1 MQTEYSVTMNT
12 TPWIK
17 LCKGAALALAVS
29 CGLTY
34 CYIPKSTFTLEQKGD
49 SLTVIHI
56 TNPTRYLL
64 LPIEEE
70 SAESQVRLNTGD
82 AADTDMDI
90 RLAQNKV
97 DYFVP
102 FSLPANAK
110 TATVHIRNKSKDA
123 LCWKEIRLSDTFDTT
138 NTDKFRPV
146 YHHTPLYGWMNDA
159 NGLVYKDGEYH
170 LYYQYNPYGS
180 KWGNMHWGHSVSK
193 DLMHWEHLAPAI
205 ARDTL
210 GHIFS
215 GSSIVDQENMAGY
228 GAGSILAFYTSASD
242 KNGQIQCLAY
252 SDDNGRTFTKYENNP
267 VLRPSDG
274 LRDFRDPKV
283 FWYAPESKWVMIVS
297 ADKEMRF
304 YDSKNLKDWNYMSS
318 FGEGYG
324 VQPCQFE
331 CPDMVELPVDGD
343 LNRKKW
349 ALIVNVN
356 PGCYF
361 GGSATQYFTGDF
373 DGKKFS
379 CDSQS
384 NVTKW
389 LDWGKDHYATVCF
402 SNTGDRTIA
411 VPWMSNWQYCN
422 IVPTKQFRS
431 ANALPRELSLYTQD
445 GEIYLSAAPVLEIK
459 TLRKEKKEI
468 PAFTVANDY
477 HIDSLLADNDGA
489 YELAL
494 EITAGEAEIMGFS
507 LFNDKGEKVDIYFNL
522 PEKRLVMDRTKSGI
536 VDFGKKS
543 VPHEIE
549 VHDRRK
555 TTSINYIDDFA
566 LATWA
571 PIKKENK
578 YTLDVFVDKCSVEIF
593 LNGGKVAMTNLIFP
607 SEPYN
612 RMCFYSKGGSFQV
625 DSLRIGWVYNR
636 NRSYTIDVC
645 IDSVKATSIDCFLRI
660 HRLDL

>member
-1 MQTEYSVTMNT
+1 M
-12 TPWIK
+12 K
-17 LCKGAALALAVS
+17 LCKGAILALAVS
-29 CGLTY
+29 YGLTY
-34 CYIPKSTFTLEQKGD
+34 CHTTKSKLTLEQKSD

-56 TNPTRYLL
+56 TNPTNYIL

-70 SAESQVRLNTGD
+70 AAESQVLLDTGE
-82 AADTDMDI
+82 ATDTDMDI
-90 RLAQNKV
+90 RLAQTQV

-102 FSLPANAK
+102 FALPTGVK
-110 TATVHIRNKSKDA
+110 TATVCVRNKSKDA
-123 LCWKEIRLSDTFDTT
+123 LCWKEIKLSDTFDTA
-138 NTDKFRPV
+138 NTEKFRPV

-170 LYYQYNPYGS
+170 LYFQYNPYGS

-193 DLMHWEHLAPAI
+193 DLVHWEHLAPAI

-215 GSSIVDQENMAGY
+215 GSSIVDQENVAGY
-228 GAGSILAFYTSASD
+228 GVGSILVFYTSASD
-242 KNGQIQCLAY
+242 KNGQIQCLAF
-252 SDDNGRTFTKYENNP
+252 SKDNGRTFTKYEKNP
-267 VLRPSDG
+267 ILCPADG

-283 FWYAPESKWVMIVS
+283 FRYEPEDKWVMIVS

-402 SNTGDRTIA
+402 SNTGERTIA

-494 EITAGEAEIMGFS
+494 EITVGEAEIMGFS

-543 VPHEIE
+543 VSHEIE

-625 DSLRIGWVYNR
+625 DSF
-636 NRSYTIDVC
+636 
-645 IDSVKATSIDCFLRI
+645 KAY
-660 HRLDL
+660 RLGL

>member
-1 MQTEYSVTMNT
+1 M
-12 TPWIK
+12 K
-17 LCKGAALALAVS
+17 LCKGAILALAVS
-29 CGLTY
+29 YGLTY
-34 CYIPKSTFTLEQKGD
+34 CHTTKSKLTLEQKSD

-56 TNPTRYLL
+56 TNPTNYIL

-70 SAESQVRLNTGD
+70 AAESQVLLDTGE
-82 AADTDMDI
+82 ATDTDMDI
-90 RLAQNKV
+90 RLAQTQV

-102 FSLPANAK
+102 FALPTGVK
-110 TATVHIRNKSKDA
+110 TATVCVRNKSKDA
-123 LCWKEIRLSDTFDTT
+123 LCWKEIKLSDTFDTA
-138 NTDKFRPV
+138 NTEKFRPV

-170 LYYQYNPYGS
+170 LYFQYNPYGS

-193 DLMHWEHLAPAI
+193 DLVHWEHLAPAI

-215 GSSIVDQENMAGY
+215 GSSIVDQENVAGY
-228 GAGSILAFYTSASD
+228 GAGNILAFYTSASD
-242 KNGQIQCLAY
+242 KNGQIQCLAF
-252 SDDNGRTFTKYENNP
+252 SKDNGRTFTKYEKNP
-267 VLRPSDG
+267 ILCPADG

-283 FWYAPESKWVMIVS
+283 FRYEPEDKWVMIVS

-361 GGSATQYFTGDF
+361 GGSATQYFTGNF
-373 DGKKFS
+373 DGTKFS
-379 CDSQS
+379 CDSQP

-402 SNTGDRTIA
+402 SNTGERTIA

-445 GEIYLSAAPVLEIK
+445 GEIYLSAVPVPEIK

-494 EITAGEAEIMGFS
+494 EITVGEAEIMGFN

-522 PEKRLVMDRTKSGI
+522 PEKRLVMDRTKSDI

-543 VPHEIE
+543 VSHEIE

-625 DSLRIGWVYNR
+625 DSF
-636 NRSYTIDVC
+636 
-645 IDSVKATSIDCFLRI
+645 KAY
-660 HRLDL
+660 RLGL

>member
-1 MQTEYSVTMNT
+1 M
-12 TPWIK
+12 K
-17 LCKGAALALAVS
+17 LCKGAILALAVS
-29 CGLTY
+29 YGLTY
-34 CYIPKSTFTLEQKGD
+34 CHTTKSKLTLEQKGD

-56 TNPTRYLL
+56 TNPTNYIL

-70 SAESQVRLNTGD
+70 AAESQVLLDTGE
-82 AADTDMDI
+82 ATDTDMDI
-90 RLAQNKV
+90 RLAQTQV

-102 FSLPANAK
+102 FALPTGVK
-110 TATVHIRNKSKDA
+110 TATVCVRNKSKDA
-123 LCWKEIRLSDTFDTT
+123 LCWKEIKLSDTFDTA
-138 NTDKFRPV
+138 NTEKFRPV

-170 LYYQYNPYGS
+170 LYFQYNPYGS

-193 DLMHWEHLAPAI
+193 DLVHWEHLAPAI

-215 GSSIVDQENMAGY
+215 GSSIVDQENVAGY
-228 GAGSILAFYTSASD
+228 GAGNILAFYTSASD
-242 KNGQIQCLAY
+242 KNGQIQCLAF
-252 SDDNGRTFTKYENNP
+252 SKDNGRTFIKYEKNP
-267 VLRPSDG
+267 ILCPADG

-283 FWYAPESKWVMIVS
+283 FRYEPEDKWVMIVS

-361 GGSATQYFTGDF
+361 GGSATQYFTGNF
-373 DGKKFS
+373 DGTKFS
-379 CDSQS
+379 CDSQP

-402 SNTGDRTIA
+402 SNAGERTIA

-445 GEIYLSAAPVLEIK
+445 GEIYLSAVPVPEIK

-494 EITAGEAEIMGFS
+494 EITVGEAEIMGFN

-543 VPHEIE
+543 VSHEIE

-625 DSLRIGWVYNR
+625 DSF
-636 NRSYTIDVC
+636 
-645 IDSVKATSIDCFLRI
+645 KAY
-660 HRLDL
+660 RLGL

>member
-1 MQTEYSVTMNT
+1 M
-12 TPWIK
+12 K
-17 LCKGAALALAVS
+17 LCKGAILALAVS
-29 CGLTY
+29 YGLTY
-34 CYIPKSTFTLEQKGD
+34 CHTTKSKLTLEQKSD

-56 TNPTRYLL
+56 TNPTNYIL

-70 SAESQVRLNTGD
+70 AAESQVLLDTGE
-82 AADTDMDI
+82 ATDTDMDI
-90 RLAQNKV
+90 RLAQTQV

-102 FSLPANAK
+102 FALPTGVK
-110 TATVHIRNKSKDA
+110 TATVCVRNKSKDA
-123 LCWKEIRLSDTFDTT
+123 LCWKEIKLSDTFDTA
-138 NTDKFRPV
+138 NTEKFRPI

-170 LYYQYNPYGS
+170 LYFQYNPYGS

-193 DLMHWEHLAPAI
+193 DLVHWEHLAPAI

-215 GSSIVDQENMAGY
+215 GSSIVDQENVAGY
-228 GAGSILAFYTSASD
+228 GAGNILAFYTSASD
-242 KNGQIQCLAY
+242 KNGQIQCLAF
-252 SDDNGRTFTKYENNP
+252 SKDNGRTFTKYEKNP
-267 VLRPSDG
+267 ILCPADG

-283 FWYAPESKWVMIVS
+283 FRYEPEDKWVMIVS

-402 SNTGDRTIA
+402 SNTGERTIA

-445 GEIYLSAAPVLEIK
+445 GEIYLSAVPVPEIK

-494 EITAGEAEIMGFS
+494 EITVGEAEIMGFN

-543 VPHEIE
+543 VSHEIE

-625 DSLRIGWVYNR
+625 DSF
-636 NRSYTIDVC
+636 
-645 IDSVKATSIDCFLRI
+645 KAY
-660 HRLDL
+660 RLGL

>member
-1 MQTEYSVTMNT
+1 M
-12 TPWIK
+12 K
-17 LCKGAALALAVS
+17 LCKGAILALAVS
-29 CGLTY
+29 YGLTY
-34 CYIPKSTFTLEQKGD
+34 CHTTKSKLTLEQKSD

-56 TNPTRYLL
+56 TNPTNYIL

-70 SAESQVRLNTGD
+70 AAESQVLLDTGE
-82 AADTDMDI
+82 ATDTDMDI
-90 RLAQNKV
+90 RLAQTQV

-102 FSLPANAK
+102 FALPTGVK
-110 TATVHIRNKSKDA
+110 TATVCVRNKSKDA
-123 LCWKEIRLSDTFDTT
+123 LCWKEIKLSDTFDTA
-138 NTDKFRPV
+138 NTEKFRPV

-170 LYYQYNPYGS
+170 LYFQYNPYGS

-193 DLMHWEHLAPAI
+193 DLMHWEHLEPAI

-215 GSSIVDQENMAGY
+215 GSSIVDQENVAGY

-242 KNGQIQCLAY
+242 KNGQIQCLAF
-252 SDDNGRTFTKYENNP
+252 SKDNGRTFIKYEKNP
-267 VLRPSDG
+267 ILCPADG

-283 FWYAPESKWVMIVS
+283 FRYEPEDKWVMIVS

-361 GGSATQYFTGDF
+361 GGSATQYFTGNF
-373 DGKKFS
+373 DGTKFS
-379 CDSQS
+379 CDSQP

-402 SNTGDRTIA
+402 SNTGERTIA

-445 GEIYLSAAPVLEIK
+445 GEIYLSAVPVPEIK

-494 EITAGEAEIMGFS
+494 EITVGEAEIMGFN

-543 VPHEIE
+543 VSHEIE

-625 DSLRIGWVYNR
+625 DSF
-636 NRSYTIDVC
+636 
-645 IDSVKATSIDCFLRI
+645 KAY
-660 HRLDL
+660 RLGL

>member
-1 MQTEYSVTMNT
+1 M
-12 TPWIK
+12 K
-17 LCKGAALALAVS
+17 LCKGAILALAVS
-29 CGLTY
+29 YGLTY
-34 CYIPKSTFTLEQKGD
+34 CHTTKSKLTLEQKSD

-56 TNPTRYLL
+56 TNPTNYIL
-64 LPIEEE
+64 LPIDEEA
-70 SAESQVRLNTGD
+70 AESQVLLDTGE
-82 AADTDMDI
+82 ATDTDMDI
-90 RLAQNKV
+90 RLAQTQV

-102 FSLPANAK
+102 FALPTGVK
-110 TATVHIRNKSKDA
+110 TATVCVRNKSKDA
-123 LCWKEIRLSDTFDTT
+123 LCWKEIKLSDTFDTA
-138 NTDKFRPV
+138 NTEKFRPV

-170 LYYQYNPYGS
+170 LYFQYNPYGS

-193 DLMHWEHLAPAI
+193 DLVHREHLAPAI

-215 GSSIVDQENMAGY
+215 GSSIVDQENVAGY
-228 GAGSILAFYTSASD
+228 GAGNILAFYTSASD
-242 KNGQIQCLAY
+242 KNGQIQCLAF
-252 SDDNGRTFTKYENNP
+252 SKDNGRTFTKYEKNP
-267 VLRPSDG
+267 ILCPADG

-283 FWYAPESKWVMIVS
+283 FRYEPEDKWVMIVS

-361 GGSATQYFTGDF
+361 GGSATQYFTGNF
-373 DGKKFS
+373 DGTKFS
-379 CDSQS
+379 CDSQP

-402 SNTGDRTIA
+402 SNTGERTIA

-445 GEIYLSAAPVLEIK
+445 GEIYLSAVPVPEIK

-494 EITAGEAEIMGFS
+494 EITVGEAEIMGFN

-543 VPHEIE
+543 VSHEIE

-625 DSLRIGWVYNR
+625 DSF
-636 NRSYTIDVC
+636 
-645 IDSVKATSIDCFLRI
+645 KAY
-660 HRLDL
+660 RLGL

>member
-1 MQTEYSVTMNT
+1 M
-12 TPWIK
+12 K
-17 LCKGAALALAVS
+17 LCKGAILALAVS
-29 CGLTY
+29 YGLTY
-34 CYIPKSTFTLEQKGD
+34 CHTTKSKLTLEQKSD

-56 TNPTRYLL
+56 TNPTNYIL

-70 SAESQVRLNTGD
+70 AAESQVLLDTGE
-82 AADTDMDI
+82 ATDTDMDI
-90 RLAQNKV
+90 RLAQTQV

-102 FSLPANAK
+102 FALPTGVK
-110 TATVHIRNKSKDA
+110 TATVCVRNKSKDA
-123 LCWKEIRLSDTFDTT
+123 LCWKEIKLSDTFDTA
-138 NTDKFRPV
+138 NTEKFRPV

-170 LYYQYNPYGS
+170 LYFQYNPYGS

-193 DLMHWEHLAPAI
+193 DLVHWEHLAPAI

-215 GSSIVDQENMAGY
+215 GSSIVDQENVAGY
-228 GAGSILAFYTSASD
+228 GAGNILAFYTSASD
-242 KNGQIQCLAY
+242 KNGQIQCLAF
-252 SDDNGRTFTKYENNP
+252 SKDNGRTFTKYEKNP
-267 VLRPSDG
+267 ILCPADG

-283 FWYAPESKWVMIVS
+283 FRYEPEDKWVMIVS

-361 GGSATQYFTGDF
+361 GGSATQYFTGNF
-373 DGKKFS
+373 DGTKFS
-379 CDSQS
+379 CDSQP

-402 SNTGDRTIA
+402 SNTGERTIA

-445 GEIYLSAAPVLEIK
+445 GEIYLSAVPVPEIK

-494 EITAGEAEIMGFS
+494 EITVGEAEIMGFN

-543 VPHEIE
+543 VSHEIE

-566 LATWA
+566 LVTWA

-625 DSLRIGWVYNR
+625 DSF
-636 NRSYTIDVC
+636 
-645 IDSVKATSIDCFLRI
+645 KAY
-660 HRLDL
+660 RLGL

>member
-1 MQTEYSVTMNT
+1 M
-12 TPWIK
+12 K
-17 LCKGAALALAVS
+17 LCKGAILALAVS
-29 CGLTY
+29 YGLTY
-34 CYIPKSTFTLEQKGD
+34 CHTTKSKLTLEQKSD

-56 TNPTRYLL
+56 TNPTNYIL

-70 SAESQVRLNTGD
+70 AAESQVLLDTGE
-82 AADTDMDI
+82 ATDTDMDI
-90 RLAQNKV
+90 RLAQTQV

-102 FSLPANAK
+102 FALPTGVK
-110 TATVHIRNKSKDA
+110 TATVCVRNKSKDA
-123 LCWKEIRLSDTFDTT
+123 LCWKEIKLSDTFDTA
-138 NTDKFRPV
+138 NTEKFRPV

-170 LYYQYNPYGS
+170 LYFQYNPYGS

-193 DLMHWEHLAPAI
+193 DLVHWEHLAPAI

-215 GSSIVDQENMAGY
+215 GSSIVDQENVAGY
-228 GAGSILAFYTSASD
+228 GAGNILAFYTSASD
-242 KNGQIQCLAY
+242 KNGQIQCLAF
-252 SDDNGRTFTKYENNP
+252 SKDNGRTFTKYEKNP
-267 VLRPSDG
+267 ILCPADG

-283 FWYAPESKWVMIVS
+283 FRYEPEDKWVMIVS

-361 GGSATQYFTGDF
+361 GGSATQYFTGNF
-373 DGKKFS
+373 DGTKFS
-379 CDSQS
+379 CDSQP

-402 SNTGDRTIA
+402 SNTGERTIA

-445 GEIYLSAAPVLEIK
+445 GEIYLSAVPVPEIK

-494 EITAGEAEIMGFS
+494 EITVGEAEIMGFN

-522 PEKRLVMDRTKSGI
+522 PETRLVMDRTKSGI

-543 VPHEIE
+543 VSHEIE

-593 LNGGKVAMTNLIFP
+593 LNGGKIAMTNLIFP

-625 DSLRIGWVYNR
+625 DSF
-636 NRSYTIDVC
+636 
-645 IDSVKATSIDCFLRI
+645 KAY
-660 HRLDL
+660 RLGL

>member
-1 MQTEYSVTMNT
+1 M
-12 TPWIK
+12 K
-17 LCKGAALALAVS
+17 LCKGAILALAVS
-29 CGLTY
+29 YGLTY
-34 CYIPKSTFTLEQKGD
+34 CHTTKSKLTLEQKSD

-56 TNPTRYLL
+56 TNPTNYIL

-70 SAESQVRLNTGD
+70 AAESQVLLDTGE
-82 AADTDMDI
+82 ATDTDMDI
-90 RLAQNKV
+90 RLAQTQV

-102 FSLPANAK
+102 FALPTGVK
-110 TATVHIRNKSKDA
+110 TATVCVRNKSKDA
-123 LCWKEIRLSDTFDTT
+123 LCWKEIKLSDTFDTA
-138 NTDKFRPV
+138 NTEKFRPV

-170 LYYQYNPYGS
+170 LYFQYNPYGS

-193 DLMHWEHLAPAI
+193 DLVHWEHLAPAI

-215 GSSIVDQENMAGY
+215 GSSIVDQENVAGY
-228 GAGSILAFYTSASD
+228 GVGSILVFYTSASD
-242 KNGQIQCLAY
+242 KNGQIQCLAF
-252 SDDNGRTFTKYENNP
+252 SKDNGRTFTKYEKNP
-267 VLRPSDG
+267 ILCPADG

-283 FWYAPESKWVMIVS
+283 FRYEPEDKWVMIVS

-304 YDSKNLKDWNYMSS
+304 YDSKNLKDWTYMSS

-361 GGSATQYFTGDF
+361 GGSATQYFTGNF
-373 DGKKFS
+373 DGTKFS
-379 CDSQS
+379 CDSQP

-402 SNTGDRTIA
+402 SNTGERTIA

-445 GEIYLSAAPVLEIK
+445 GEIYLSAVPVPEIK

-494 EITAGEAEIMGFS
+494 EITVGEAEIMGFN

-543 VPHEIE
+543 VSHEIE

-625 DSLRIGWVYNR
+625 DSF
-636 NRSYTIDVC
+636 
-645 IDSVKATSIDCFLRI
+645 KAY
-660 HRLDL
+660 RLGL

>member
-1 MQTEYSVTMNT
+1 M
-12 TPWIK
+12 K
-17 LCKGAALALAVS
+17 LCKGAILALAVS
-29 CGLTY
+29 YGLTY
-34 CYIPKSTFTLEQKGD
+34 CHTTKSKLTLEQKSD

-56 TNPTRYLL
+56 TNPTNYIL

-70 SAESQVRLNTGD
+70 AAESQVLLDTGE
-82 AADTDMDI
+82 ATDTDMDI
-90 RLAQNKV
+90 RLAQTQV

-102 FSLPANAK
+102 FALPTGVK
-110 TATVHIRNKSKDA
+110 TATVCVRNKSKDA
-123 LCWKEIRLSDTFDTT
+123 LCWKEIKLSDTFDTA
-138 NTDKFRPV
+138 NTEKFRPV

-170 LYYQYNPYGS
+170 LYFQYNPYGS

-193 DLMHWEHLAPAI
+193 DLVHWEHLAPAI

-215 GSSIVDQENMAGY
+215 GSSIVDQENVAGY
-228 GAGSILAFYTSASD
+228 GVGSILVFYTSASD
-242 KNGQIQCLAY
+242 KNGQVQCLAF
-252 SDDNGRTFTKYENNP
+252 SKDNGRTFIKYEKNP
-267 VLRPSDG
+267 ILCPADG

-283 FWYAPESKWVMIVS
+283 FRYEPEDKWVMIVS

-331 CPDMVELPVDGD
+331 CPDMVELPVDGN

-361 GGSATQYFTGDF
+361 GGSATQYFTGNF
-373 DGKKFS
+373 DGTKFS
-379 CDSQS
+379 CDSQP

-402 SNTGDRTIA
+402 SNTGERTIA

-445 GEIYLSAAPVLEIK
+445 GEIYLSAVPVPEIK

-494 EITAGEAEIMGFS
+494 EITVGEAEIMGFN

-543 VPHEIE
+543 VSHEIE

-625 DSLRIGWVYNR
+625 DSF
-636 NRSYTIDVC
+636 
-645 IDSVKATSIDCFLRI
+645 KAY
-660 HRLDL
+660 RLGL

>member
-1 MQTEYSVTMNT
+1 M
-12 TPWIK
+12 K
-17 LCKGAALALAVS
+17 LCKGAILALAVS
-29 CGLTY
+29 YGLTY
-34 CYIPKSTFTLEQKGD
+34 CHTTKSKLTLEQKSD

-56 TNPTRYLL
+56 TNPTNYIL

-70 SAESQVRLNTGD
+70 AAESQVLLDTGE
-82 AADTDMDI
+82 ATDTDMDI
-90 RLAQNKV
+90 RLAQTQV

-102 FSLPANAK
+102 FALPTGVK
-110 TATVHIRNKSKDA
+110 TATVCVRNKSKDA
-123 LCWKEIRLSDTFDTT
+123 LCWKEIKLSDTFDTA
-138 NTDKFRPV
+138 NTEKFRPV

-170 LYYQYNPYGS
+170 LYFQYNPYGS

-193 DLMHWEHLAPAI
+193 DLVHWEHLAPAI

-215 GSSIVDQENMAGY
+215 GSSIVDQENVAGY
-228 GAGSILAFYTSASD
+228 GAGNILAFYTSASD
-242 KNGQIQCLAY
+242 KNGQIQCLAF
-252 SDDNGRTFTKYENNP
+252 SKDNGRTFTKYEKNP
-267 VLRPSDG
+267 ILCPADG

-283 FWYAPESKWVMIVS
+283 FRYEPEDKWVMIVS

-361 GGSATQYFTGDF
+361 GGSATQYFTGNF
-373 DGKKFS
+373 DGMKFS
-379 CDSQS
+379 CDSQP

-402 SNTGDRTIA
+402 SNTGERTIA

-445 GEIYLSAAPVLEIK
+445 GEIYLSAVPVPEIK

-494 EITAGEAEIMGFS
+494 EITVGEAEIMGFN

-543 VPHEIE
+543 VSHEIE

-625 DSLRIGWVYNR
+625 DSF
-636 NRSYTIDVC
+636 
-645 IDSVKATSIDCFLRI
+645 KAY
-660 HRLDL
+660 RLGL

>member
-1 MQTEYSVTMNT
+1 M
-12 TPWIK
+12 K
-17 LCKGAALALAVS
+17 LCKGAILALAVS
-29 CGLTY
+29 YGLTY
-34 CYIPKSTFTLEQKGD
+34 CHTTKSKLTLEQKSD
-49 SLTVIHI
+49 NLTVIHI
-56 TNPTRYLL
+56 TNPTNYIL

-70 SAESQVRLNTGD
+70 AAESQVLLDTGE
-82 AADTDMDI
+82 ATDTDMDI
-90 RLAQNKV
+90 RLAQTQV

-102 FSLPANAK
+102 FALPTGVK
-110 TATVHIRNKSKDA
+110 TATVCVRNKSKDA
-123 LCWKEIRLSDTFDTT
+123 LCWKEIKLSDTFDTA
-138 NTDKFRPV
+138 NSEKFRPV

-170 LYYQYNPYGS
+170 LYFQYNPYGS

-193 DLMHWEHLAPAI
+193 DLIHWEHLEPAI

-215 GSSIVDQENMAGY
+215 GSSIVDQENVAGY
-228 GAGSILAFYTSASD
+228 GAGNILAFYTSASD
-242 KNGQIQCLAY
+242 KNGQIQCLAF
-252 SDDNGRTFTKYENNP
+252 SKDNGRTFTKYEKNP
-267 VLRPSDG
+267 ILCPADG

-283 FWYAPESKWVMIVS
+283 FRYEPEDKWVMIVS

-324 VQPCQFE
+324 AQPCQFE

-361 GGSATQYFTGDF
+361 GGSATQYFTGNF
-373 DGKKFS
+373 DGTKFS
-379 CDSQS
+379 CDSQP

-402 SNTGDRTIA
+402 SNTGERTIA

-445 GEIYLSAAPVLEIK
+445 GEIYLSAVPVPEIK

-543 VPHEIE
+543 VLHEIE

-625 DSLRIGWVYNR
+625 DSF
-636 NRSYTIDVC
+636 
-645 IDSVKATSIDCFLRI
+645 KAY
-660 HRLDL
+660 RLGL

>member
-1 MQTEYSVTMNT
+1 M
-12 TPWIK
+12 K
-17 LCKGAALALAVS
+17 LCKGAILALAVS
-29 CGLTY
+29 YGLTY
-34 CYIPKSTFTLEQKGD
+34 CHTTKSKLTLEQKSD

-56 TNPTRYLL
+56 TNPTNYIL

-70 SAESQVRLNTGD
+70 AAESQVLLDTGE
-82 AADTDMDI
+82 ATDTDMDI
-90 RLAQNKV
+90 RLAQTQV

-102 FSLPANAK
+102 FALPTGVK
-110 TATVHIRNKSKDA
+110 TATVCVRNKSKDA
-123 LCWKEIRLSDTFDTT
+123 LCWKEIKLSDTFDTA
-138 NTDKFRPV
+138 NTEKFRPV

-170 LYYQYNPYGS
+170 LYFQYNPYGS

-193 DLMHWEHLAPAI
+193 DLVHWEHLAPAI

-215 GSSIVDQENMAGY
+215 GSSIVDQENVAGY
-228 GAGSILAFYTSASD
+228 GAGNILAFYTSASD
-242 KNGQIQCLAY
+242 KNGQIQCLAF
-252 SDDNGRTFTKYENNP
+252 SKDNGRTFTKYEKNP
-267 VLRPSDG
+267 ILCPADG

-283 FWYAPESKWVMIVS
+283 FRYEPEDKWVMIVS

-304 YDSKNLKDWNYMSS
+304 YESKNLKDWNYMSS

-331 CPDMVELPVDGD
+331 CPDMVELSVDGD
-343 LNRKKW
+343 TNRKKW

-373 DGKKFS
+373 DGMKFS
-379 CDSQS
+379 CDSQP

-402 SNTGDRTIA
+402 SNTGERTIA

-445 GEIYLSAAPVLEIK
+445 GEIYLSAAPVPEIK

-494 EITAGEAEIMGFS
+494 EITVGEAEIMGFN

-543 VPHEIE
+543 VSHEIE

-625 DSLRIGWVYNR
+625 DSF
-636 NRSYTIDVC
+636 
-645 IDSVKATSIDCFLRI
+645 KAY
-660 HRLDL
+660 RLGL

>member
-1 MQTEYSVTMNT
+1 M
-12 TPWIK
+12 K
-17 LCKGAALALAVS
+17 LCKGAILALAVS
-29 CGLTY
+29 YGLTY
-34 CYIPKSTFTLEQKGD
+34 CHTTKSKLTLEQKSD

-56 TNPTRYLL
+56 TNPTNYIL

-70 SAESQVRLNTGD
+70 AAESQVLLDTGE
-82 AADTDMDI
+82 ATDTDMDI
-90 RLAQNKV
+90 RLAQTQV

-102 FSLPANAK
+102 FALPTGVK
-110 TATVHIRNKSKDA
+110 TATVCVRNKSKDA
-123 LCWKEIRLSDTFDTT
+123 LCWKEIKLSDTFDTA
-138 NTDKFRPV
+138 NTEKFRPV

-170 LYYQYNPYGS
+170 LYFQYNPYGS

-193 DLMHWEHLAPAI
+193 DLVHWEHLAPAI

-215 GSSIVDQENMAGY
+215 GSSIVDQENVAGY
-228 GAGSILAFYTSASD
+228 GAGNILAFYTSASD
-242 KNGQIQCLAY
+242 KNGQIQCLAF
-252 SDDNGRTFTKYENNP
+252 SKDNGRTFTKYEKNP
-267 VLRPSDG
+267 ILCPADG

-283 FWYAPESKWVMIVS
+283 FRYEPEDKWVMIVS

-361 GGSATQYFTGDF
+361 GGSAIQYFTGNF
-373 DGKKFS
+373 DGTKFS
-379 CDSQS
+379 CDSQP

-402 SNTGDRTIA
+402 SNTGERTIA

-445 GEIYLSAAPVLEIK
+445 GEIYLSAVPVPEIK

-494 EITAGEAEIMGFS
+494 EITVGEAEIMGFN

-543 VPHEIE
+543 VSHEIE

-625 DSLRIGWVYNR
+625 DSF
-636 NRSYTIDVC
+636 
-645 IDSVKATSIDCFLRI
+645 KAY
-660 HRLDL
+660 RLGL

>member
-1 MQTEYSVTMNT
+1 M
-12 TPWIK
+12 K
-17 LCKGAALALAVS
+17 LCKGAILALAVS
-29 CGLTY
+29 YGLTY
-34 CYIPKSTFTLEQKGD
+34 CHTTKSKLTLEQKSD

-56 TNPTRYLL
+56 TNPTNYIL

-70 SAESQVRLNTGD
+70 AAESQVLLDTGE
-82 AADTDMDI
+82 ATDTDMDI
-90 RLAQNKV
+90 RLAQTQV

-102 FSLPANAK
+102 FALPTGVK
-110 TATVHIRNKSKDA
+110 TATVCVRNKSKDA
-123 LCWKEIRLSDTFDTT
+123 LCWKEIKLSDTFDTA
-138 NTDKFRPV
+138 NTEKFRPV

-170 LYYQYNPYGS
+170 LYFQYNPYGS

-193 DLMHWEHLAPAI
+193 DLVHWEHLAPAI

-215 GSSIVDQENMAGY
+215 GSSIVDQENVAGY
-228 GAGSILAFYTSASD
+228 GVESILVFYTSASD
-242 KNGQIQCLAY
+242 KNGQVQCLAF
-252 SDDNGRTFTKYENNP
+252 SKDNGRTFIKYEKNP
-267 VLRPSDG
+267 ILCPADG

-283 FWYAPESKWVMIVS
+283 FRYEPEDKWVMIVS

-361 GGSATQYFTGDF
+361 GGSATQYFTGNF
-373 DGKKFS
+373 DGTKFS
-379 CDSQS
+379 CDSQP

-402 SNTGDRTIA
+402 SNTGERTIA

-445 GEIYLSAAPVLEIK
+445 GEIYLSAAPVPEIK

-494 EITAGEAEIMGFS
+494 EITVGEAEIMGFS

-625 DSLRIGWVYNR
+625 DSF
-636 NRSYTIDVC
+636 
-645 IDSVKATSIDCFLRI
+645 KAY
-660 HRLDL
+660 RLGL

>member
-1 MQTEYSVTMNT
+1 M
-12 TPWIK
+12 K
-17 LCKGAALALAVS
+17 LCKGAILALAVS
-29 CGLTY
+29 YGLTY
-34 CYIPKSTFTLEQKGD
+34 CHTTKSKLTLEQKSD

-56 TNPTRYLL
+56 TNPTNYIL

-70 SAESQVRLNTGD
+70 AAESQVLLDTGE
-82 AADTDMDI
+82 ATDTDMDI
-90 RLAQNKV
+90 RLAQTQV

-102 FSLPANAK
+102 FALPTGVK
-110 TATVHIRNKSKDA
+110 TATVCVRNKSKDA
-123 LCWKEIRLSDTFDTT
+123 LCWKEIKLSDTFDTA
-138 NTDKFRPV
+138 NTEKFRPV

-170 LYYQYNPYGS
+170 LYFQYNPYGS

-193 DLMHWEHLAPAI
+193 DLVHWEHLAPAI

-215 GSSIVDQENMAGY
+215 GSSIVDQENVAGY
-228 GAGSILAFYTSASD
+228 GVGSILVFYTSASD
-242 KNGQIQCLAY
+242 KNGQIQCLAF
-252 SDDNGRTFTKYENNP
+252 SKDNGRTFTKHEKNP
-267 VLRPSDG
+267 ILCPADG

-283 FWYAPESKWVMIVS
+283 FRYEPEDKWVMIVS

-402 SNTGDRTIA
+402 SNTGERTIA

-494 EITAGEAEIMGFS
+494 EITVGEAEIMGFN

-543 VPHEIE
+543 VSHEIE

-625 DSLRIGWVYNR
+625 DSF
-636 NRSYTIDVC
+636 
-645 IDSVKATSIDCFLRI
+645 KAY
-660 HRLDL
+660 RLGL

>member
-1 MQTEYSVTMNT
+1 M
-12 TPWIK
+12 K
-17 LCKGAALALAVS
+17 LCKGAILALAVS
-29 CGLTY
+29 YGLTY
-34 CYIPKSTFTLEQKGD
+34 CHTTKSKLTLEQKSD

-56 TNPTRYLL
+56 TNPTNYIL

-70 SAESQVRLNTGD
+70 AAESQVLLDTGE
-82 AADTDMDI
+82 ATDTDTDI
-90 RLAQNKV
+90 RLAQTQV

-102 FSLPANAK
+102 FALPTGVK
-110 TATVHIRNKSKDA
+110 TATVCVRNKSKDA
-123 LCWKEIRLSDTFDTT
+123 LCWKEIKLSDTFDTA
-138 NTDKFRPV
+138 NTEKFRPV

-170 LYYQYNPYGS
+170 LYFQYNPYGS

-193 DLMHWEHLAPAI
+193 DLVHWEHLAPAI

-215 GSSIVDQENMAGY
+215 GSSIVDQENVAGY
-228 GAGSILAFYTSASD
+228 GAGNILAFYTSASD
-242 KNGQIQCLAY
+242 KNGQIQCLAF
-252 SDDNGRTFTKYENNP
+252 SKDNGRTFTKYEKNP
-267 VLRPSDG
+267 ILCPADG

-283 FWYAPESKWVMIVS
+283 FRYEPEDKWVMIVS

-361 GGSATQYFTGDF
+361 GGSATQYFTGNF
-373 DGKKFS
+373 DGTKFS
-379 CDSQS
+379 CDSQP

-402 SNTGDRTIA
+402 SNTGERTIA

-445 GEIYLSAAPVLEIK
+445 GEIYLSAVPVPEIK

-494 EITAGEAEIMGFS
+494 EITVGEAEIMGFN

-543 VPHEIE
+543 VSHEIE

-625 DSLRIGWVYNR
+625 DSF
-636 NRSYTIDVC
+636 
-645 IDSVKATSIDCFLRI
+645 KAY
-660 HRLDL
+660 RLGL

>member
-1 MQTEYSVTMNT
+1 M
-12 TPWIK
+12 K
-17 LCKGAALALAVS
+17 LCKGAILALAVS
-29 CGLTY
+29 YGLTY
-34 CYIPKSTFTLEQKGD
+34 CHTTKSKLTLEQKSD

-56 TNPTRYLL
+56 TNPTNYIL

-70 SAESQVRLNTGD
+70 AAESQVLLDTGE
-82 AADTDMDI
+82 ATDTDMDI
-90 RLAQNKV
+90 RLAQTQV

-102 FSLPANAK
+102 FALPTGVK
-110 TATVHIRNKSKDA
+110 TATVCVRNKSKDA
-123 LCWKEIRLSDTFDTT
+123 LCWKEIKLSDTFDTA
-138 NTDKFRPV
+138 NTEKFRPV

-170 LYYQYNPYGS
+170 LYFQYNPYGS

-193 DLMHWEHLAPAI
+193 DLVHWEHLAPAI

-215 GSSIVDQENMAGY
+215 GSSIVDQENVAGY
-228 GAGSILAFYTSASD
+228 GAGNILAFYTSASD
-242 KNGQIQCLAY
+242 KNGQIQCLAF
-252 SDDNGRTFTKYENNP
+252 SKDNGRTFTKYEKNP
-267 VLRPSDG
+267 ILCPADG

-283 FWYAPESKWVMIVS
+283 FRYEPEDKWVMIVS

-361 GGSATQYFTGDF
+361 GGSATQYFTGNF
-373 DGKKFS
+373 DGTKFS
-379 CDSQS
+379 CDSQP

-402 SNTGDRTIA
+402 SNTGERTIA

-445 GEIYLSAAPVLEIK
+445 GEIYLSAVPVPEIK

-494 EITAGEAEIMGFS
+494 EITVGEAEIMGFN

-522 PEKRLVMDRTKSGI
+522 PGKRLVMDRTKSGI

-543 VPHEIE
+543 VSHEIE

-625 DSLRIGWVYNR
+625 DSF
-636 NRSYTIDVC
+636 
-645 IDSVKATSIDCFLRI
+645 KAY
-660 HRLDL
+660 RLGL

>member
-1 MQTEYSVTMNT
+1 M
-12 TPWIK
+12 K
-17 LCKGAALALAVS
+17 LCKGAILALAVS
-29 CGLTY
+29 YGLTY
-34 CYIPKSTFTLEQKGD
+34 CHTTKSKLTLEQKSD

-56 TNPTRYLL
+56 TNPTNYIL
-64 LPIEEE
+64 LPIEKEA
-70 SAESQVRLNTGD
+70 AESQVLLDTGE
-82 AADTDMDI
+82 ATDTDMDI
-90 RLAQNKV
+90 RLAQTQV

-102 FSLPANAK
+102 FALPTGVK
-110 TATVHIRNKSKDA
+110 TATVCVRNKSKDA
-123 LCWKEIRLSDTFDTT
+123 LCWKEIKLSDTFDTA
-138 NTDKFRPV
+138 NTEKFRPV

-170 LYYQYNPYGS
+170 LYFQYNPYGS

-193 DLMHWEHLAPAI
+193 DLVHWEHLAPAI

-215 GSSIVDQENMAGY
+215 GSSIVDQENVAGY
-228 GAGSILAFYTSASD
+228 GAGNILAFYTSASD
-242 KNGQIQCLAY
+242 KNGQIQCLAF
-252 SDDNGRTFTKYENNP
+252 SKDNGRTFTKYEKNP
-267 VLRPSDG
+267 ILCPADG

-283 FWYAPESKWVMIVS
+283 FRYEPEDKWVMIVS

-361 GGSATQYFTGDF
+361 GGSATQYFTGNF
-373 DGKKFS
+373 DGTKFS
-379 CDSQS
+379 CDSQP

-402 SNTGDRTIA
+402 SNTGERTIA

-445 GEIYLSAAPVLEIK
+445 GEIYLSAVPVPEIK

-494 EITAGEAEIMGFS
+494 EITVGEAEIMGFN

-543 VPHEIE
+543 VSHEIE

-625 DSLRIGWVYNR
+625 DSF
-636 NRSYTIDVC
+636 
-645 IDSVKATSIDCFLRI
+645 KAY
-660 HRLDL
+660 RLGL

>member
-1 MQTEYSVTMNT
+1 M
-12 TPWIK
+12 K
-17 LCKGAALALAVS
+17 LCKGAILALAVS
-29 CGLTY
+29 YGLTY
-34 CYIPKSTFTLEQKGD
+34 CHTTKSKLTLEQKSD

-56 TNPTRYLL
+56 TNPTNYIL

-70 SAESQVRLNTGD
+70 AAESQVLLDTGE
-82 AADTDMDI
+82 ATDTDMDI
-90 RLAQNKV
+90 RLAQTQV

-102 FSLPANAK
+102 FALPTGVK
-110 TATVHIRNKSKDA
+110 TATVCVRNKSKDA
-123 LCWKEIRLSDTFDTT
+123 LCWKEIKLSDTFDTA
-138 NTDKFRPV
+138 NTEKFRPV

-170 LYYQYNPYGS
+170 LYFQYNPYGS

-193 DLMHWEHLAPAI
+193 DLMHWEHLEPAI

-215 GSSIVDQENMAGY
+215 GSSIVDQENVAGY
-228 GAGSILAFYTSASD
+228 GAGNILAFYTSASD
-242 KNGQIQCLAY
+242 KNGQIQCLAF
-252 SDDNGRTFTKYENNP
+252 SKDNGRTFTKYEKNP
-267 VLRPSDG
+267 ILCPADG

-283 FWYAPESKWVMIVS
+283 FRYEPEDKWVMIVS

-324 VQPCQFE
+324 AQPCQFE

-361 GGSATQYFTGDF
+361 GGSATQYFTGNF
-373 DGKKFS
+373 DGTKFS
-379 CDSQS
+379 CDSQP

-402 SNTGDRTIA
+402 SNTGERTIA

-445 GEIYLSAAPVLEIK
+445 GEIYLSAAPILEIK

-468 PAFTVANDY
+468 PAFTVANDC

-543 VPHEIE
+543 VLHEIE

-625 DSLRIGWVYNR
+625 DSF
-636 NRSYTIDVC
+636 
-645 IDSVKATSIDCFLRI
+645 KAY
-660 HRLDL
+660 RLGL

>member
-1 MQTEYSVTMNT
+1 M
-12 TPWIK
+12 K
-17 LCKGAALALAVS
+17 LCKGAILALAVS
-29 CGLTY
+29 YGLTY
-34 CYIPKSTFTLEQKGD
+34 CHTTKSKLTLEQKSD

-56 TNPTRYLL
+56 TNPTNYIL

-70 SAESQVRLNTGD
+70 AAESQVLLDTGE
-82 AADTDMDI
+82 ATDTDMDI
-90 RLAQNKV
+90 RLAQTQV

-102 FSLPANAK
+102 FALPTGVK
-110 TATVHIRNKSKDA
+110 TATVCVCNKSKDA
-123 LCWKEIRLSDTFDTT
+123 LCWKEIKLSDTFDTA
-138 NTDKFRPV
+138 NTEKFRPV

-170 LYYQYNPYGS
+170 LYFQYNPYGS

-193 DLMHWEHLAPAI
+193 DLVHWEHLAPAI

-215 GSSIVDQENMAGY
+215 GSSIVDQENVAGY
-228 GAGSILAFYTSASD
+228 GAGNILAFYTSASD
-242 KNGQIQCLAY
+242 KNGQIQCLAF
-252 SDDNGRTFTKYENNP
+252 SKDNGRTFTKYEKNP
-267 VLRPSDG
+267 ILCPADG

-283 FWYAPESKWVMIVS
+283 FRYEPEDKWVMIVS

-361 GGSATQYFTGDF
+361 GGSATQYFTGNF
-373 DGKKFS
+373 DGTKFS
-379 CDSQS
+379 CDSQP

-402 SNTGDRTIA
+402 SNTGERTIA

-445 GEIYLSAAPVLEIK
+445 GEIYLSAVPVPEIK
-459 TLRKEKKEI
+459 TLRKESKEI

-625 DSLRIGWVYNR
+625 DSFNAY
-636 NRSYTIDVC
+636 
-645 IDSVKATSIDCFLRI
+645 
-660 HRLDL
+660 RLGL

>member
-1 MQTEYSVTMNT
+1 MKHYSHRILSPFLGKIIVTFLIVIMS
-12 TPWIK
+12 IGICRAQYAGLK
-17 LCKGAALALAVS
+17 IHYLGANHSLVQVQE
-29 CGLTY
+29 
-34 CYIPKSTFTLEQKGD
+34 PQK
-49 SLTVIHI
+49 
-56 TNPTRYLL
+56 YLL
-64 LPIEEE
+64 LPVEEAAPE
-70 SAESQVRLNTGD
+70 ATVNVLVNNKADQSFQVRLAVNR
-82 AADTDMDI
+82 I
-90 RLAQNKV
+90 
-97 DYFVP
+97 DYLVP
-102 FSLPANAK
+102 FALEQYKGK
-110 TATVHIRNKSKDA
+110 TVTFDIHTGNSRTNVRDA
-123 LCWKEIRLSDTFDTT
+123 MADACWKELKLSDTFDDA
-138 NTDKFRPV
+138 NREAFRPF
-146 YHHTPLYGWMNDA
+146 YHHTPVYGWMNDP
-159 NGLVYKDGEYH
+159 NGMFYKDGEYH
-170 LYYQYNPYGS
+170 LYFQYNPYGS

-193 DLMHWEHLAPAI
+193 DLVHWEHLAPAI

-215 GSSIVDQENMAGY
+215 GSSIVDQENVAGY
-228 GAGSILAFYTSASD
+228 GAGNILAFYTSASD
-242 KNGQIQCLAY
+242 KNGQIQCLAF
-252 SDDNGRTFTKYENNP
+252 SKDNGRTFTKYEKNP
-267 VLRPSDG
+267 ILCPADG

-283 FWYAPESKWVMIVS
+283 FRYEPEDKWVMIVS

-361 GGSATQYFTGDF
+361 GGSATQYFTGNF
-373 DGKKFS
+373 DGTKFS
-379 CDSQS
+379 CDSQP

-402 SNTGDRTIA
+402 SNTGERTIA

-445 GEIYLSAAPVLEIK
+445 GEIYLSAVPVPEIK

-494 EITAGEAEIMGFS
+494 EITVGEAEIMGFN

-543 VPHEIE
+543 VSHEIE

-625 DSLRIGWVYNR
+625 DSF
-636 NRSYTIDVC
+636 
-645 IDSVKATSIDCFLRI
+645 KAY
-660 HRLDL
+660 RLGL

>member
-1 MQTEYSVTMNT
+1 M
-12 TPWIK
+12 K
-17 LCKGAALALAVS
+17 LCKGAILALAVS
-29 CGLTY
+29 YGLTY
-34 CYIPKSTFTLEQKGD
+34 CHTTKSKLTLEQKSD

-56 TNPTRYLL
+56 TNPTNYIL

-70 SAESQVRLNTGD
+70 AAESQVLLDTGE
-82 AADTDMDI
+82 ATDTDMDI
-90 RLAQNKV
+90 RLAQTQV

-102 FSLPANAK
+102 FALPTGVK
-110 TATVHIRNKSKDA
+110 TATVCVRNKSKDA
-123 LCWKEIRLSDTFDTT
+123 LCWKEIKLSDTFDTA
-138 NTDKFRPV
+138 NTEKFRPV

-170 LYYQYNPYGS
+170 LYFQYNPYGS

-193 DLMHWEHLAPAI
+193 DLVHWEHLAPAI

-215 GSSIVDQENMAGY
+215 GSSIVDQENVAGY
-228 GAGSILAFYTSASD
+228 GAGNILAFYTSASD
-242 KNGQIQCLAY
+242 KNGQIQCLAF
-252 SDDNGRTFTKYENNP
+252 SKDNGRTFTKYEKNP
-267 VLRPSDG
+267 ILCPADG

-283 FWYAPESKWVMIVS
+283 FRYEPEDKWVMIVS

-331 CPDMVELPVDGD
+331 CPDMVELPVDGA

-402 SNTGDRTIA
+402 SNTGERTIA

-445 GEIYLSAAPVLEIK
+445 GEIYLSAVPVPEIK

-494 EITAGEAEIMGFS
+494 EITVGEAEIMGFN

-543 VPHEIE
+543 VSHEIE

-625 DSLRIGWVYNR
+625 DSF
-636 NRSYTIDVC
+636 
-645 IDSVKATSIDCFLRI
+645 KAY
-660 HRLDL
+660 RLGL

>member
-1 MQTEYSVTMNT
+1 M
-12 TPWIK
+12 K
-17 LCKGAALALAVS
+17 LCKGAILALAVS
-29 CGLTY
+29 YGLTY
-34 CYIPKSTFTLEQKGD
+34 CHTTKSKLTLEQKSD

-56 TNPTRYLL
+56 TNPTNYIL

-70 SAESQVRLNTGD
+70 AAESQVLLDTGE
-82 AADTDMDI
+82 ATDTDMDI
-90 RLAQNKV
+90 RLAQTQV

-102 FSLPANAK
+102 FALPTGVK
-110 TATVHIRNKSKDA
+110 TATVCVRNKSKDA
-123 LCWKEIRLSDTFDTT
+123 LCWKEIKLSDTFDTA
-138 NTDKFRPV
+138 NTEKFRPV

-170 LYYQYNPYGS
+170 LYFQYNPYGS

-193 DLMHWEHLAPAI
+193 DLVHWEHLAPAI

-215 GSSIVDQENMAGY
+215 GSSIVDQENVAGY
-228 GAGSILAFYTSASD
+228 GAGNILAFYTSASD
-242 KNGQIQCLAY
+242 KNGQIQCLAF
-252 SDDNGRTFTKYENNP
+252 SKDNGRTFTKYEKNP
-267 VLRPSDG
+267 ILCPADG

-283 FWYAPESKWVMIVS
+283 FRYEPEDKWVMIVS

-361 GGSATQYFTGDF
+361 GGSATQYFTGNF
-373 DGKKFS
+373 DGTKFS
-379 CDSQS
+379 CDSQP

-402 SNTGDRTIA
+402 SNTGERTIA

-445 GEIYLSAAPVLEIK
+445 GEIYLSAVPVPEIK

-494 EITAGEAEIMGFS
+494 EITVGEAEIIGFN

-543 VPHEIE
+543 VSHEIE

-625 DSLRIGWVYNR
+625 DSF
-636 NRSYTIDVC
+636 
-645 IDSVKATSIDCFLRI
+645 KAY
-660 HRLDL
+660 RLGL

>member
-1 MQTEYSVTMNT
+1 M
-12 TPWIK
+12 K
-17 LCKGAALALAVS
+17 LCKGAILALAVS
-29 CGLTY
+29 YGLTY
-34 CYIPKSTFTLEQKGD
+34 CHTTKSKLTLEQKSD

-56 TNPTRYLL
+56 TNPTNYIL

-70 SAESQVRLNTGD
+70 AAESQVLLNTGE

-90 RLAQNKV
+90 RLAQTQV

-102 FSLPANAK
+102 FALPAGAK
-110 TATVHIRNKSKDA
+110 TATVRVRNKSKDA
-123 LCWKEIRLSDTFDTT
+123 LCWKEIKLSDTFDTA
-138 NTDKFRPV
+138 NTEKFRPV

-170 LYYQYNPYGS
+170 LYFQYNPYGS

-193 DLMHWEHLAPAI
+193 DLVHWEHLAPAI

-215 GSSIVDQENMAGY
+215 GSSIVDQENVAGY
-228 GAGSILAFYTSASD
+228 GAGNILAFYTSASD
-242 KNGQIQCLAY
+242 KNGQIQCLAF
-252 SDDNGRTFTKYENNP
+252 SKDNGRTFTKYEKNP
-267 VLRPSDG
+267 ILCPADG

-283 FWYAPESKWVMIVS
+283 FRYEPEDKWVMIVS

-304 YDSKNLKDWNYMSS
+304 YDSRNLKDWNYMSS

-331 CPDMVELPVDGD
+331 CPDMVELSVDGD
-343 LNRKKW
+343 TNRKKW

-379 CDSQS
+379 CDSQP

-402 SNTGDRTIA
+402 SNTGERTIA

-445 GEIYLSAAPVLEIK
+445 GEIYLSAVPVPEIK

-522 PEKRLVMDRTKSGI
+522 SEKRLVMDRTKSGI

-549 VHDRRK
+549 VHDCRK
-555 TTSINYIDDFA
+555 TTSINYMDDFA

-593 LNGGKVAMTNLIFP
+593 LNGGKLAMTNLIFP

-625 DSLRIGWVYNR
+625 DSF
-636 NRSYTIDVC
+636 
-645 IDSVKATSIDCFLRI
+645 KAY
-660 HRLDL
+660 RLGL

>member
-1 MQTEYSVTMNT
+1 M
-12 TPWIK
+12 K
-17 LCKGAALALAVS
+17 LCKGAILALAVS
-29 CGLTY
+29 YGLTY
-34 CYIPKSTFTLEQKGD
+34 CHTTKSKLTLEQKSD

-56 TNPTRYLL
+56 TNPTNYIL

-70 SAESQVRLNTGD
+70 AAESQVLLDTGE
-82 AADTDMDI
+82 ATDTDMDI
-90 RLAQNKV
+90 RLAQTQV

-102 FSLPANAK
+102 FALPTGVK
-110 TATVHIRNKSKDA
+110 TATVCVRNKSKDA
-123 LCWKEIRLSDTFDTT
+123 LCWKEIKLSDTFDTA
-138 NTDKFRPV
+138 NTEKFRPV

-170 LYYQYNPYGS
+170 LYFQYNPYGS

-193 DLMHWEHLAPAI
+193 DLVHWEHLAPAI

-215 GSSIVDQENMAGY
+215 GSSIVDQENVAGY
-228 GAGSILAFYTSASD
+228 GVESILVFYTSASD
-242 KNGQIQCLAY
+242 KNGQVQCLAF
-252 SDDNGRTFTKYENNP
+252 SKDNGRTFIKYEKNP
-267 VLRPSDG
+267 ILCPADG

-283 FWYAPESKWVMIVS
+283 FRYEPEDKWVMIVS

-304 YDSKNLKDWNYMSS
+304 YDSKNLKDWNYMSN

-361 GGSATQYFTGDF
+361 GGSATQYFTGNF
-373 DGKKFS
+373 DGTKFS
-379 CDSQS
+379 CDSQP

-402 SNTGDRTIA
+402 SNTGERTIA

-445 GEIYLSAAPVLEIK
+445 GEIYLSAAPVPEIK

-494 EITAGEAEIMGFS
+494 EITVGEAEIMGFS

-625 DSLRIGWVYNR
+625 DSFNAY
-636 NRSYTIDVC
+636 
-645 IDSVKATSIDCFLRI
+645 
-660 HRLDL
+660 RLGL

>member
-1 MQTEYSVTMNT
+1 M
-12 TPWIK
+12 K
-17 LCKGAALALAVS
+17 LCKGAILALAVS
-29 CGLTY
+29 YGLTY
-34 CYIPKSTFTLEQKGD
+34 CHTTKSKLTLEQKGD

-56 TNPTRYLL
+56 TNPTNYIL

-70 SAESQVRLNTGD
+70 AAESQVLLDTGE
-82 AADTDMDI
+82 ATDTDMDI
-90 RLAQNKV
+90 RLAQTQV

-102 FSLPANAK
+102 FALPTGVK
-110 TATVHIRNKSKDA
+110 TATVCVRNKSKDA
-123 LCWKEIRLSDTFDTT
+123 LCWKEIKLSDTFDTA
-138 NTDKFRPV
+138 NTEKFRPV

-170 LYYQYNPYGS
+170 LYFQYNPYGS

-193 DLMHWEHLAPAI
+193 DLVHWEHLAPAI

-215 GSSIVDQENMAGY
+215 GSSIVDQENVAGY
-228 GAGSILAFYTSASD
+228 GVESILVFYTSASD
-242 KNGQIQCLAY
+242 KNGQVQCLAF
-252 SDDNGRTFTKYENNP
+252 SKDNGRTFIKYEKNP
-267 VLRPSDG
+267 ILCPADG

-283 FWYAPESKWVMIVS
+283 FRYEPEDKWVMIVS

-379 CDSQS
+379 CDSQP

-402 SNTGDRTIA
+402 SNTGERTIA

-445 GEIYLSAAPVLEIK
+445 GEIYLSAVPVPEIK

-494 EITAGEAEIMGFS
+494 EITVGEAEIMGFS

-543 VPHEIE
+543 VSHEIE

-625 DSLRIGWVYNR
+625 DSFNAY
-636 NRSYTIDVC
+636 
-645 IDSVKATSIDCFLRI
+645 
-660 HRLDL
+660 RLGL

>member
-1 MQTEYSVTMNT
+1 M
-12 TPWIK
+12 K
-17 LCKGAALALAVS
+17 LCKGAILALAVS
-29 CGLTY
+29 YGLTY
-34 CYIPKSTFTLEQKGD
+34 CHTTKSKLTLEQKSD

-56 TNPTRYLL
+56 TNPTNYIL

-70 SAESQVRLNTGD
+70 AAESQVLLDTGE
-82 AADTDMDI
+82 ATDTDMDI
-90 RLAQNKV
+90 RLAQTQV

-102 FSLPANAK
+102 FALPTGVK
-110 TATVHIRNKSKDA
+110 TATVCVRNKSKDA
-123 LCWKEIRLSDTFDTT
+123 LCWKEIKLSDTFDTA
-138 NTDKFRPV
+138 NTEKFRPV

-170 LYYQYNPYGS
+170 LYFQYNPYGS

-193 DLMHWEHLAPAI
+193 DLVHWEHLAPAI

-215 GSSIVDQENMAGY
+215 GSSIVDQENVAGY
-228 GAGSILAFYTSASD
+228 GAGNILAFYTSASD
-242 KNGQIQCLAY
+242 KNGQIQCLAF
-252 SDDNGRTFTKYENNP
+252 SKDNGRTFTKYEKNP
-267 VLRPSDG
+267 ILCPADG

-283 FWYAPESKWVMIVS
+283 FRHEPEDKWVMIVS

-361 GGSATQYFTGDF
+361 GGSATQYFTGNF
-373 DGKKFS
+373 DGTKFS
-379 CDSQS
+379 CDSQP

-402 SNTGDRTIA
+402 SNTGERTIA

-445 GEIYLSAAPVLEIK
+445 GEIYLSAVPVPEIK

-494 EITAGEAEIMGFS
+494 EITVGEAEIMGFN

-543 VPHEIE
+543 VSHEIE

-625 DSLRIGWVYNR
+625 DSF
-636 NRSYTIDVC
+636 
-645 IDSVKATSIDCFLRI
+645 KAY
-660 HRLDL
+660 RLGL

>member
-1 MQTEYSVTMNT
+1 M
-12 TPWIK
+12 K
-17 LCKGAALALAVS
+17 LCKGAILALAVS
-29 CGLTY
+29 YGLTY
-34 CYIPKSTFTLEQKGD
+34 CHTTKSKLTLEQKSD

-56 TNPTRYLL
+56 TNPTNYIL

-70 SAESQVRLNTGD
+70 AAESQVLLDTGE
-82 AADTDMDI
+82 ATDTDMDI
-90 RLAQNKV
+90 RLAQTQV

-102 FSLPANAK
+102 FALPTGVK
-110 TATVHIRNKSKDA
+110 TATVCVRNKSKDA
-123 LCWKEIRLSDTFDTT
+123 LCWKEIKLSDTFDTA
-138 NTDKFRPV
+138 NTEKFRPV

-170 LYYQYNPYGS
+170 LYFQYNPYGS

-193 DLMHWEHLAPAI
+193 DLVHWEHLAPAI

-215 GSSIVDQENMAGY
+215 GSSIVDQENVAGY
-228 GAGSILAFYTSASD
+228 GAGNILAFYTSASD
-242 KNGQIQCLAY
+242 KKGQIQCLAF
-252 SDDNGRTFTKYENNP
+252 SKDNGRTFTKYEKNP
-267 VLRPSDG
+267 ILCPADG

-283 FWYAPESKWVMIVS
+283 FRYEPEDKWVMIVS

-361 GGSATQYFTGDF
+361 GGSATQYFTGNF
-373 DGKKFS
+373 DGTKFS
-379 CDSQS
+379 CDSQP

-402 SNTGDRTIA
+402 SNTGERTIA

-445 GEIYLSAAPVLEIK
+445 GEIYLSAVPVPEIK

-494 EITAGEAEIMGFS
+494 EITVGEAEIMGFN

-543 VPHEIE
+543 VSHEIE

-625 DSLRIGWVYNR
+625 DSF
-636 NRSYTIDVC
+636 
-645 IDSVKATSIDCFLRI
+645 KAY
-660 HRLDL
+660 RLGL

>member
-1 MQTEYSVTMNT
+1 M
-12 TPWIK
+12 K
-17 LCKGAALALAVS
+17 LCKGAILALAVS
-29 CGLTY
+29 YGLTY
-34 CYIPKSTFTLEQKGD
+34 CHTTKSKLTLEQKSD

-56 TNPTRYLL
+56 TNPTNYIL

-70 SAESQVRLNTGD
+70 AAESQVLLDTGE
-82 AADTDMDI
+82 ATDTDMDI
-90 RLAQNKV
+90 RLAQTQV

-102 FSLPANAK
+102 FALPTGVK
-110 TATVHIRNKSKDA
+110 TATVCVRNKSKDA
-123 LCWKEIRLSDTFDTT
+123 LCWKEIKLSDTFDTA
-138 NTDKFRPV
+138 NTEKFRPV

-170 LYYQYNPYGS
+170 LYFQYNPYGS

-193 DLMHWEHLAPAI
+193 DLVHWEHLAPAI

-215 GSSIVDQENMAGY
+215 GSSIVDQENVAGY
-228 GAGSILAFYTSASD
+228 GAGNILAFYTSASD
-242 KNGQIQCLAY
+242 KNGQIQCLAF
-252 SDDNGRTFTKYENNP
+252 SKDSGRTFTKYEKNP
-267 VLRPSDG
+267 ILCPADG

-283 FWYAPESKWVMIVS
+283 FRYEPEDKWVMIVS

-361 GGSATQYFTGDF
+361 GGSATQYFTGNF
-373 DGKKFS
+373 DGTKFS
-379 CDSQS
+379 CDSQP

-402 SNTGDRTIA
+402 SNTGERTIA

-445 GEIYLSAAPVLEIK
+445 GEIYLSAVPVPEIK

-494 EITAGEAEIMGFS
+494 EITVGEAEIMGFN

-543 VPHEIE
+543 VSHEIE

-625 DSLRIGWVYNR
+625 DSF
-636 NRSYTIDVC
+636 
-645 IDSVKATSIDCFLRI
+645 KAY
-660 HRLDL
+660 RLGL

>member
-1 MQTEYSVTMNT
+1 M
-12 TPWIK
+12 K
-17 LCKGAALALAVS
+17 LCKGAILALAVS
-29 CGLTY
+29 YGLTY
-34 CYIPKSTFTLEQKGD
+34 CHTTKSKLTLEQKSD

-56 TNPTRYLL
+56 TNPTNYIL

-70 SAESQVRLNTGD
+70 AAESQVLLDTGE
-82 AADTDMDI
+82 ATDTDMDI
-90 RLAQNKV
+90 RLAQTQV

-102 FSLPANAK
+102 FALPTGVK
-110 TATVHIRNKSKDA
+110 TATVCVRNKSKDA
-123 LCWKEIRLSDTFDTT
+123 LCWKEIKLSDTFDTA
-138 NTDKFRPV
+138 NTEKFRPV

-170 LYYQYNPYGS
+170 LYFQYNPYGS

-193 DLMHWEHLAPAI
+193 DLVHWEHLAPAI

-215 GSSIVDQENMAGY
+215 GSSIVDQENVAGY
-228 GAGSILAFYTSASD
+228 GVGSILVFYTSASD
-242 KNGQIQCLAY
+242 KNGQVQCLAF
-252 SDDNGRTFTKYENNP
+252 SKDNGRTFIKYEKNP
-267 VLRPSDG
+267 ILCPADG

-283 FWYAPESKWVMIVS
+283 FRYEPEDKWVMIVS

-373 DGKKFS
+373 DGMKFS
-379 CDSQS
+379 CDSQP

-402 SNTGDRTIA
+402 SNTGERTIA

-445 GEIYLSAAPVLEIK
+445 GEIYLSAVPVPEIK

-543 VPHEIE
+543 VSHEIE

-578 YTLDVFVDKCSVEIF
+578 YMLDVFVDKCSVEIF

-625 DSLRIGWVYNR
+625 DSFNAY
-636 NRSYTIDVC
+636 
-645 IDSVKATSIDCFLRI
+645 
-660 HRLDL
+660 RLGL